1 MVGGTGFSV
10 LTGCYVIT
18 AVLDTQEINQFLPP
32 VSRLRSGATANLGGA
47 SALDLGRRCSD
58 RDHFHSDELEVHG
71 LGWDCTTHL
80 VATHLAE
87 LGLVVAVT
95 ESQGLGESPRGKA
108 SAVLFQGQR
117 RR

>member
-1 MVGGTGFSV
+1 MT
-10 LTGCYVIT
+10 
-18 AVLDTQEINQFLPP
+18 
-32 VSRLRSGATANLGGA
+32 
-47 SALDLGRRCSD
+47 

-87 LGLVVAVT
+87 LGLGVAVT

-108 SAVLFQGQR
+108 SAVLSLFQGQR